1 MRYYAIKLNKD
12 KIMNLRNLLSVVSIV
27 VGSMYASAQ
36 SNLLNANVPT
46 EIGIKS
52 AAQLL
57 KDNDKPLE
65 YGYVD
70 DRDILM
76 SKKTWE
82 LIDLDERINFPLYY
96 PIDTMTIG
104 NERRSL
110 YDVLLRGIKSG
121 KITEVYADSY
131 FKEKR
136 TLKDM
141 EQAFKRVDTT
151 DAGREQM
158 NEDIDSYRSRVVTT
172 PVYEGKGKKR
182 KKVSEKTETVTASK
196 FISPEFINTT
206 ELASIDVSD
215 YKIVGLWYF
224 DKRQSDLR
232 YRILGICPVI
242 PDVYT
247 MGKTGTEVEYVDLFW
262 IFYPGAREVLH
273 EWKAFNEKNSSMPI
287 SFDHLLNSRRFN
299 ATVYKEEN
307 VYNDREISDYMKDNA
322 LMQLLE
328 SNRVKDKVRNF
339 EQDMWNY

>member
-1 MRYYAIKLNKD
+1 
-12 KIMNLRNLLSVVSIV
+12 MNWRNLLSVVIILA
-27 VGSMYASAQ
+27 GSLASFAQ
-36 SNLLNANVPT
+36 SNLLNAKVPT

-52 AAQLL
+52 AAQQL

-65 YGYVD
+65 YGYVG

-82 LIDLDERINFPLYY
+82 IIDLDERLNFPLYY
-96 PIDTMTIG
+96 PIDTGSIG

-110 YDVLLRGIKSG
+110 YDVLIKGIKTG

-141 EQAFKRVDTT
+141 EKSFTRIDTT
-151 DAGREQM
+151 DAGREEM
-158 NEDIDSYRSRVVTT
+158 NVDINAYKTRVVAKTKVT
-172 PVYEGKGKKR
+172 GKGKN
-182 KKVSEKTETVTASK
+182 KVKTTTMDTIRASK
-196 FISPEFINTT
+196 TISPEYINRQDIT
-206 ELASIDVSD
+206 AIDVSD
-215 YKIVGLWYF
+215 YKVVGLWYF

-247 MGKTGTEVEYVDLFW
+247 MDKEEKEYVDLFW
-262 IFYPGAREVLH
+262 IFYPGARELLH
-273 EWKAFNEKNSSMPI
+273 EWKAFNDKNSSMPV
-287 SFDHLLNSRRFN
+287 SFDHLLNTRHFN

-307 VYNDREISDYMKDNA
+307 VYNDREIADYMKDNA
-322 LMQLLE
+322 LMQLME
-328 SNRVKDKVRNF
+328 SERVKDKVRNF